1 MRPRMLLPILGLA
14 AAAMACDALAMPAVQ
29 HSGSVQYVTGG
40 VGEDEAHAMRAAAP
54 QWPLALEF
62 AVQNGPRAQW
72 LANVD
77 VHVTDRHGRDVLST
91 TTDGPMLFA
100 RLGPGDYTVRAD
112 VNGKTIERH
121 VHVAPGRTAKSVFV
135 WPAGTDVASR

>member
-1 MRPRMLLPILGLA
+1 MLLPILGLA
-14 AAAMACDALAMPAVQ
+14 AAAVASGALAMPAVQ
-29 HSGSVQYVTGG
+29 HSGGVQYVTGG
-40 VGEDEAHAMRAAAP
+40 IGEDEAHAMQAAAP

-62 AVQNGPRAQW
+62 AVQSGPRAQW

-91 TTDGPMLFA
+91 TTDGPMLLA
-100 RLGPGDYTVRAD
+100 RLAPGDYTIRAD
-112 VNGKTIERH
+112 ANGRTIERH